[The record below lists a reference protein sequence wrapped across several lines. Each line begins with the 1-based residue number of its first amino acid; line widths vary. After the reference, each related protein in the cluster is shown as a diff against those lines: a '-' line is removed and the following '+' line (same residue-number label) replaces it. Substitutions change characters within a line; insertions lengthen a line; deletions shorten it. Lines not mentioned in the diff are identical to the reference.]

1 MFFRDSRIKK
11 KTSQFQIEYYSN
23 YLTIFCFFSIG
34 ANSHSETCVGKSDG
48 APSSNLKPASQR
60 KMSRNKFRQKARN
73 QKKKQ
78 ERKERGGPF
87 KTKFLGVK
95 K

>member
-1 MFFRDSRIKK
+1 
-11 KTSQFQIEYYSN
+11 
-23 YLTIFCFFSIG
+23 
-34 ANSHSETCVGKSDG
+34 
-48 APSSNLKPASQR
+48 
-60 KMSRNKFRQKARN
+60 MSRNKFRQKARN

-95 K
+95 KQNFLVMKTANIQISLKEACQIKR

>member
-1 MFFRDSRIKK
+1 MIPELKK
-11 KTSQFQIEYYSN
+11 KQPVSDRILLQ
-23 YLTIFCFFSIG
+23 LTTFCFFSIG